1 MHVGSVVATVVY
13 DVAGNCSC
21 ARGPLGVPRYTL
33 RRRGECREGARRLS
47 SNASDLRSEDRLESE
62 RYSHAPATAPARRPG
77 RAQHHAQH
85 GQHCL
90 PTRNRHHTARHTPAH
105 CSTLLND
112 RLRAPQSTIHN
123 HMRRS
128 TDQGRRGWS
137 AVDQRSRVPRA
148 RGCRGV
154 WYWGGR
160 HSAKCTPLALCSQLT
175 SEVSL
180 TWQNACAF
188 DFGCDA
194 HMAAWPRDVLC
205 YNVRAGGDFEE
216 LTLYLSPDLGNG
228 IRCDVQ
234 HARMRTNKMVFISS
248 RSAALPPQ

>member
-1 MHVGSVVATVVY
+1 MYRPHVTPLHRTLHAASRAISSHSCMSVPSSPLSCTMSR
-13 DVAGNCSC
+13 GQLHSC

-47 SNASDLRSEDRLESE
+47 SNASDLRSEDRLV
-62 RYSHAPATAPARRPG
+62 RTVLTPSHAPATAPARRPG

-154 WYWGGR
+154 WYWGG
-160 HSAKCTPLALCSQLT
+160 T
-175 SEVSL
+175 
-180 TWQNACAF
+180 
-188 DFGCDA
+188 
-194 HMAAWPRDVLC
+194 
-205 YNVRAGGDFEE
+205 
-216 LTLYLSPDLGNG
+216 
-228 IRCDVQ
+228 
-234 HARMRTNKMVFISS
+234 
-248 RSAALPPQ
+248 

>member
-1 MHVGSVVATVVY
+1 M
-13 DVAGNCSC
+13 
-21 ARGPLGVPRYTL
+21 PRYTL

-154 WYWGGR
+154 WYCGGV
-160 HSAKCTPLALCSQLT
+160 HSWCTPVTSPAPLTGHSSRLRSHSRGKMPALSILDVT
-175 SEVSL
+175 HI
-180 TWQNACAF
+180 WQR
-188 DFGCDA
+188 G
-194 HMAAWPRDVLC
+194 LGTC
-205 YNVRAGGDFEE
+205 YVTTFARAG
-216 LTLYLSPDLGNG
+216 T
-228 IRCDVQ
+228 
-234 HARMRTNKMVFISS
+234 S
-248 RSAALPPQ
+248 RSSLCISHPI

>member
-1 MHVGSVVATVVY
+1 MLLAEPFRHIRA
-13 DVAGNCSC
+13 C
-21 ARGPLGVPRYTL
+21 RF
-33 RRRGECREGARRLS
+33 RRRHCRVRCRGELLMRARTAGCAPLYATPSRRVCREGARRLS
-47 SNASDLRSEDRLESE
+47 SNASDLRSEDRLVRTVLTRS
-62 RYSHAPATAPARRPG
+62 RATAPARRPG

-154 WYWGGR
+154 WYWGGT
-160 HSAKCTPLALCSQLT
+160 HSAHLSLSARTGHSSRLRSHSRGKMPALSILDVT
-175 SEVSL
+175 HI
-180 TWQNACAF
+180 WQR
-188 DFGCDA
+188 G
-194 HMAAWPRDVLC
+194 LGTC
-205 YNVRAGGDFEE
+205 YVTTFARAG
-216 LTLYLSPDLGNG
+216 T
-228 IRCDVQ
+228 
-234 HARMRTNKMVFISS
+234 S
-248 RSAALPPQ
+248 RSSLCISHPI

>member
-1 MHVGSVVATVVY
+1 MYRPHVTPLHRTLHAASRAISSHSCMSVPSSPL
-13 DVAGNCSC
+13 SC
-21 ARGPLGVPRYTL
+21 TMSRGTAHARADRWVCPADTL

-90 PTRNRHHTARHTPAH
+90 PTRATDTTQHG
-105 CSTLLND
+105 TLLPTAQHCLTTGSELHN
-112 RLRAPQSTIHN
+112 PQFTNLSLTIHN

-154 WYWGGR
+154 WYWGG
-160 HSAKCTPLALCSQLT
+160 T
-175 SEVSL
+175 
-180 TWQNACAF
+180 
-188 DFGCDA
+188 
-194 HMAAWPRDVLC
+194 
-205 YNVRAGGDFEE
+205 
-216 LTLYLSPDLGNG
+216 
-228 IRCDVQ
+228 
-234 HARMRTNKMVFISS
+234 
-248 RSAALPPQ
+248 